1 MLKMKGCK
9 SLANALY
16 SRYNVP
22 MNCPNDNAEMHQ
34 VQITANYGQPMFLQ
48 QCDVCGGLWFDE
60 SELFRAKQGEAEKV
74 DLVDTYILT
83 ASTPV
88 ANPVHCCPK
97 DGTKLTRFT
106 DPNFP
111 AGIFVE
117 RCPSCNGFWL
127 NRGEFTK
134 FQHARQDM
142 LRPKEPTPEDIKLK
156 EQIDTILAD
165 HQNEGGSDV
174 LKRLTGFLT
183 TPIESNSTLSLGS
196 NYNSPQTA
204 NTVGTVTNVV
214 TTLLRLFA
222 FR

>member
-1 MLKMKGCK
+1 
-9 SLANALY
+9 
-16 SRYNVP
+16 
-22 MNCPNDNAEMHQ
+22 MNCPNDNTEMHQ
-34 VQITANYGQPMFLQ
+34 VQIAAYYGQPMFLD

-60 SELFRAKQGEAEKV
+60 SKLYRAKQGEAEKV
-74 DLVDTYILT
+74 DLIDTYILT

-88 ANPVHCCPK
+88 MNQVHCCPK
-97 DGTKLTRFT
+97 DGAKLSRFT

-117 RCPSCNGFWL
+117 RCPACNGFWL

-142 LRPKEPTPEDIKLK
+142 LRTKEPTPEDKKLQ
-156 EQIDTILAD
+156 EQVAMILAD
-165 HQNEGGSDV
+165 HQSEGGSDV

-183 TPIESNSTLSLGS
+183 TPVESRSAFSLGNLGS
-196 NYNSPQTA
+196 NEDSSQTA
-204 NTVGTVTNVV
+204 NKVGTIVNVI
-214 TTLLRLFA
+214 TSLLRLFV